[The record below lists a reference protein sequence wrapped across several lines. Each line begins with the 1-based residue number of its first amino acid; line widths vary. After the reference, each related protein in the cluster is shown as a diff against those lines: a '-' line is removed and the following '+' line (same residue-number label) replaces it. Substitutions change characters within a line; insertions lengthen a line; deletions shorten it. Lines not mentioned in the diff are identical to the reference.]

1 MDTFEPYE
9 QVKQATAQLMR
20 ALADQAPGVESLW
33 VRHESYTRPVD
44 DGDDSAESVASIEVA
59 REWSFVLES
68 GFVLAVRARWYDVN
82 AEGWPQDHELVYDRL
97 DGSLDASESAS
108 ASE

>member
-20 ALADQAPGVESLW
+20 ALADQVPGVESLW
-33 VRHESYTRPVD
+33 VRHESHARAVD
-44 DGDDSAESVASIEVA
+44 DPLEVA

-68 GFVLAVRARWYDVN
+68 GFVLSVRARWYDVN
-82 AEGWPQDHELVYDRL
+82 AEGWRQDHELVYDRL
-97 DGSLDASESAS
+97 VASLDAPESTPESE
-108 ASE
+108 

>member
-1 MDTFEPYE
+1 M
-9 QVKQATAQLMR
+9 
-20 ALADQAPGVESLW
+20 
-33 VRHESYTRPVD
+33 RHESYTRPVD
-44 DGDDSAESVASIEVA
+44 DSDDSAESVASIEVA

-97 DGSLDASESAS
+97 DGSLDASESTS

>member
-68 GFVLAVRARWYDVN
+68 GFVLAVRAR
-82 AEGWPQDHELVYDRL
+82 
-97 DGSLDASESAS
+97 SAFHTHTLHPDPNS
-108 ASE
+108 KPPPRSPAGQWSSVR